1 MPGLEPGICFRLH
14 EIAGSSPAMTVF
26 PIAARYRFKTASAFV
41 LARTFSDVQSTAA
54 ATSGPQRRIV
64 EGERR

>member
-1 MPGLEPGICFRLH
+1 MPGLEPGICFQLEQERR
-14 EIAGSSPAMTVF
+14 GPAMTLLF
-26 PIAARYRFKTASAFV
+26 IAARYRFKTRSAFA
-41 LARTFSDVQSTAA
+41 LARAFSDVQSTAA